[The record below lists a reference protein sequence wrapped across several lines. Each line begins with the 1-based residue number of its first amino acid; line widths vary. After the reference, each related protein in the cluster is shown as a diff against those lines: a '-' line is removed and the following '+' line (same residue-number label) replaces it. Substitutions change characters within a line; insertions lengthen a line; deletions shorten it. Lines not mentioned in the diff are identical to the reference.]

1 MKKTETD
8 YKNKIITIPNAL
20 SLCRIIL
27 IPILVWLYCIG
38 KYYWALG
45 VFVVSALT
53 DVVDGFIARKFNMI
67 SDLGKILDPIA
78 DKLTQGA
85 VFFCLATRFIPM
97 LILFV
102 AMFIKE
108 LTVGISGIYMTKK
121 SEKMYGANWHGKLNT
136 VLFFVAIFFHLIWIN
151 IPITLSWVLCAICLT
166 SMVSSDILY
175 IIRNTRIVKQVHSGN
190 EINLIEEKQEEIS
203 QEETKQE
210 EN

>member
-1 MKKTETD
+1 MKKEVD

-38 KYYWALG
+38 RYYWALG

-85 VFFCLATRFIPM
+85 VFFCLSTRFVPM
-97 LILFV
+97 IVLFV
-102 AMFIKE
+102 FMFAKE

-121 SEKMYGANWHGKLNT
+121 SDKMYGANWHGKLNT
-136 VLFFVAIFFHLIWIN
+136 VLIFVAISFHLIWIN
-151 IPITLSWVLCAICLT
+151 IPITLSWVLCAICLS
-166 SMVSSDILY
+166 SMLASGVLY
-175 IIRNTRIVKQVHSGN
+175 LIRNTKIVKQVHRGEQEVLATENSEN
-190 EINLIEEKQEEIS
+190 QQTEE
-203 QEETKQE
+203 
-210 EN
+210 